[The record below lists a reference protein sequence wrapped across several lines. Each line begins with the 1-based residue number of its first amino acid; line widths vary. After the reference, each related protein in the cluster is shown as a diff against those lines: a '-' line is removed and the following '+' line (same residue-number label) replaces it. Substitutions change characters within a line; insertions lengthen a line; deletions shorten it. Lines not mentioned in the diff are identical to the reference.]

1 MISKA
6 HRFEGQNGLLY
17 VYRKGGTIRT
27 KYAAAKFVVNKRRV
41 DWRVAVVVSKK
52 VAKAAP
58 HRNRI
63 RRRLYEQIRLLAP
76 EYLKNHDVVITV
88 FDAELETVPPA
99 TIEKLVLSL
108 LSDIAGSSQR

>member
-52 VAKAAP
+52 VAKSAP
-58 HRNRI
+58 SRNRI
-63 RRRLYEQIRLLAP
+63 RRRLYEQVRLLAP
-76 EYLKNHDVVITV
+76 AYLKNHDVVITV
-88 FDAELETVPPA
+88 FDAELESMAAEVVA
-99 TIEKLVLSL
+99 KLVNGL
-108 LSDIAGSSQR
+108 LSDIAS